1 MLLLF
6 SGRSAPFPAIIKH
19 YSEHETIRIHS
30 VYLLNKATLVRRE
43 EQNSFS
49 LLACIRITFTTK
61 LKKKK
66 KEKRISKKK
75 KKNHKTTKTK
85 NQYYQVEN

>member
-66 KEKRISKKK
+66 RKKNKQKKEKKPQ
-75 KKNHKTTKTK
+75 NHK
-85 NQYYQVEN
+85 N